1 MEALVFDPQSLSLKY
16 HKYYPIPEI
25 SNDDEVIVRVDHT
38 GVCGTDLHIIQGDFP
53 VRNDRPFPLGHE
65 FSGYIHAVGKNST
78 FKLGQRVAIDPNSG
92 CQLCDCCRSGKYQ
105 HCLTAG
111 LNSYIGIFK
120 DGGWAKYCKVLQ
132 QQVYALPDG
141 ITNKQACF
149 AEPLSCVAHSF
160 NRAGP
165 LKVGEKILIIGAGI
179 IGNLF
184 ASALYYQG
192 HRNVTV
198 SEKIEKRLDIFRRM
212 STGFRLI
219 NPDILEQEKM
229 LYDVIIDCTGGNTHE
244 SLDPPEPRK
253 KCYVR
258 LEPTILH
265 GVLPQVILFRGVREP
280 GSQGLRTPVDLDR
293 LMSSINL
300 YQIFDKEL
308 TIIGVKTNS
317 FSFPTAIEWIKVM
330 GERYLEYHKLGVKT
344 YWLSEYETAL
354 ADLKTGRVAKIIF
367 KTASLPLM

>member
-38 GVCGTDLHIIQGDFP
+38 GVCGTDLHIIQGEFP

-65 FSGYIHAVGKNST
+65 FSGFIHAVGKNST

-132 QQVYALPDG
+132 HQVYALPDG

-179 IGNLF
+179 IGKLF

-229 LYDVIIDCTGGNTHE
+229 LYDVIIDCTGVAKVMETSVDYMKQGG
-244 SLDPPEPRK
+244 R
-253 KCYVR
+253 Y
-258 LEPTILH
+258 
-265 GVLPQVILFRGVREP
+265 ILFGCCPPSE
-280 GSQGLRTPVDLDR
+280 TA
-293 LMSSINL
+293 SINL

-330 GERYLEYHKLGVKT
+330 VLSLFFRYLEYHKLGVKT

-354 ADLKTGRVAKIIF
+354 ADLRTGRVAKIIF